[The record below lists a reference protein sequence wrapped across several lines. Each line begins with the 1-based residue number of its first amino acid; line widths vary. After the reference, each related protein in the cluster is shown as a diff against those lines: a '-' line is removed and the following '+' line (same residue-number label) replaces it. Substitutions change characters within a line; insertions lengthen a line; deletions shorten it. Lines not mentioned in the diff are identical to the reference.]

1 MSTLYSL
8 YFTSRSLFSPCD
20 TSNFCI
26 FSSPRRKQVPPHSLR
41 SLVKGYND
49 GFLLSYLDPREHA
62 QSFSAKPWSLRAT
75 APTDHNLAQRVADT
89 AVEADVSPKAFTLPN
104 ALNEKHQIA
113 LDASGLDLNKHRG
126 FGWEKIQRHKMTI
139 LKVFLIVLTL
149 CFGPLNHT
157 SKPCSS
163 CGSTVKPLGNDVNKN
178 KPQPLF
184 DLKTGT
190 GKPKESTPSK
200 KDTLLGTGFTSTL
213 VQPKPSFTSDHTPLD
228 KNTEKKPTFRMP
240 VTEADNIKQAVG
252 KDQTTPKEDDIP
264 LNEWNTKTKQR
275 KPSNPI
281 IRKVQNI
288 IKAAICAA
296 TRRCDG

>member
-1 MSTLYSL
+1 MTLL
-8 YFTSRSLFSPCD
+8 TFVFSP
-20 TSNFCI
+20 
-26 FSSPRRKQVPPHSLR
+26 SPRRKQVPPHSLR
-41 SLVKGYND
+41 SLVNDYND

-62 QSFSAKPWSLRAT
+62 QTFSAKPWSLRAT

-89 AVEADVSPKAFTLPN
+89 AVETDVSPKAFTMPK

-126 FGWEKIQRHKMTI
+126 VTWEKIKRNKMTI
-139 LKVFLIVLTL
+139 LKVFLIGLTL
-149 CFGPLNHT
+149 CFRLLNQS

-163 CGSTVKPLGNDVNKN
+163 CGGKDKSLGNDVKNNKQ
-178 KPQPLF
+178 QPLF

-190 GKPKESTPSK
+190 VKPKESTLSK
-200 KDTLLGTGFTSTL
+200 KDTMLGDAFASTL
-213 VQPKPSFTSDHTPLD
+213 GQGQPKPSFTSDHTTPLA
-228 KNTEKKPTFRMP
+228 KITEKKPTLLQMP
-240 VTEADNIKQAVG
+240 PATEADNIKQADG
-252 KDQTTPKEDDIP
+252 KEQTTPKVDDTP

-281 IRKVQNI
+281 IRTVRNI